1 MVVQSRRE
9 VRRHRILCFLGIILA
24 ITVLA
29 VVLFEYPGRS
39 DAVQILLVLL
49 SIAALLCIGLASIQL
64 YGYPPRSQVLL
75 FHLEDRM
82 IVATN
87 TRHEGYKLRFLRDIL
102 GDSVG
107 SFSDEERARWK
118 ELESDG
124 YYPSLYVRNPRKILM
139 LRLCTMVFDD
149 VFVTDRN
156 DRWEHH
162 DASSTSEPTF
172 SNREMP
178 PLKTWKGSSRISA

>member
-1 MVVQSRRE
+1 MVVQTRHE
-9 VRRHRILCFLGIILA
+9 VRRNRLVHYLAIILA
-24 ITVLA
+24 VAVLVGA
-29 VVLFEYPGRS
+29 AREYSAGTQPFQIVL
-39 DAVQILLVLL
+39 ILLSLT
-49 SIAALLCIGLASIQL
+49 ALLCIAIIIVQL
-64 YGYPPRSQVLL
+64 YGYPRRSQVLL

-87 TRHEGYKLRFLRDIL
+87 ARHEGYKLRFLRDIL

-107 SFSDEERARWK
+107 SFSDEERLRWK
-118 ELESDG
+118 ELEADG

-149 VFVTDRN
+149 VFVADRN

-162 DASSTSEPTF
+162 DASGTSEPTF
-172 SNREMP
+172 CNRQMP
-178 PLKTWKGSSRISA
+178 PLKTWKGSSKISA